1 MPWLGTDLDGLEA
14 GASTLGRVAV
24 SLESRPIYHPTGY
37 SQAANCAVG
46 SQLSRL
52 SIGQYRERPLSEK
65 KYCSGRGRVRRQRRA
80 VGNLES
86 GNAKPNRASKPGSG
100 RESLTRRRALKGCC
114 LQRRLE
120 LQPPTL
126 NLQVCRHIGGCYLRN
141 GGRAVPMLAADL
153 RVAEVTNQ
161 FRPAGESRGF
171 CFSQPS
177 PLGKP

>member
-52 SIGQYRERPLSEK
+52 SIGQYRMRPLAESC
-65 KYCSGRGRVRRQRRA
+65 CSGRGRVRRHIRRA

-86 GNAKPNRASKPGSG
+86 GKAKPNRASKPGSG

-120 LQPPTL
+120 LQPATL
-126 NLQVCRHIGGCYLRN
+126 NFQVCGYAERATTRGVPH
-141 GGRAVPMLAADL
+141 GRCKLAADL
-153 RVAEVTNQ
+153 RVIARADAQ
-161 FRPAGESRGF
+161 
-171 CFSQPS
+171 
-177 PLGKP
+177 